1 MNVRSLRGPR
11 ETAAPAFLR
20 FIVGITPKDPK
31 RCTKCGEYKPRLD
44 FYPHAVAKNGVSAWC
59 RICTNTASLERQKR
73 DKRGVSLI
81 NRRAKLKKAFGLSI
95 EQYDKM
101 LASQDSR
108 CALCGSDF
116 PGGRGRFVV
125 DHCHET
131 NRIRGLLCNL
141 CNVGLGALRDSPQL
155 LAKAIRYLGA

>member
-1 MNVRSLRGPR
+1 MVKKL
-11 ETAAPAFLR
+11 A
-20 FIVGITPKDPK
+20 DPK
-31 RCTKCGEYKPRLD
+31 KCTRCGELKPRSD

-59 RICTNTASLERQKR
+59 KVCTCAATLDRQKR
-73 DKRGVSLI
+73 DKEGVKLI
-81 NRRAKLKKAFGLSI
+81 NRRAKLKKSFGI
-95 EQYDKM
+95 TVQQYDEM
-101 LASQDSR
+101 LDAQGGC

-131 NRIRGLLCNL
+131 GKIRGLLCNL

-155 LAKAIRYLGA
+155 LQKAIQYLGGSHGVRN